1 VLTSSCLLGNA
12 AYGARGVAESALTLL
27 ALPAAWILL
36 RSAAGAPDVR
46 PLSVK

>member
-1 VLTSSCLLGNA
+1 MTA
-12 AYGARGVAESALTLL
+12 ARLLL
-27 ALPAAWILL
+27 ATTALALAATAFVTLPAAWILL